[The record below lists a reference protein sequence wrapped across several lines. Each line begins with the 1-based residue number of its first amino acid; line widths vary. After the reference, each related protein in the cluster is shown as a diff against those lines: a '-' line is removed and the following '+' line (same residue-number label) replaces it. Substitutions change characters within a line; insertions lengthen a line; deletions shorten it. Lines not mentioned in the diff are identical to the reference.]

1 MSVSCHNMQISVEK
15 ASCFFLILTKVDTT
29 YYSLE
34 CYEILVTCYE
44 YNKKCKNQVRMNKYS
59 HLNQIAKIFRFKF
72 TCATKHK
79 FQHVPEEF
87 PYEIYCCVNI

>member
-15 ASCFFLILTKVDTT
+15 ASCFFIIQTKSDTT

-44 YNKKCKNQVRMNKYS
+44 CNQKVQKPS
-59 HLNQIAKIFRFKF
+59 QD
-72 TCATKHK
+72 
-79 FQHVPEEF
+79 E
-87 PYEIYCCVNI
+87 